1 MTLRSKLIGLVAL
14 AGLSA
19 CGAPPADVDSD
30 DFEWIRGVVEPRV
43 HRLMAEY
50 DVPGMAVAVTVRGRS
65 HFFHYGVA
73 SKGSD
78 TAVDAETL
86 FEIGSVSKTFTATLA
101 AYAEAL
107 GKLSWDDRPGRH
119 LPELAGTAIDEA
131 DLLHLGTYTAGGLP
145 LQFPEDVAD
154 EEGMIRYFREWRP
167 DAAPGTQR
175 RYSNPSIGLFG
186 RIAAVSLESD
196 FATALE
202 DRLLPELG
210 LRGSY
215 IRVPEHAMARY
226 AWGTDE
232 ANEATR
238 VKPGVLDAE
247 AYGLKSTSSDLIR
260 FVQANIDPSRL
271 PEPVR
276 RAVEETHVGY
286 FRVGEMV
293 QGLGWEQ
300 YPYPIPL
307 ERLLA
312 GNSRAM
318 LLQSNAAI
326 PLTPPQRPSGP
337 TLFNKTGS
345 TGGFGAYV
353 AFVPE
358 EGIGIVMLANRNYP
372 IPARIEAAHGIL
384 EHLARRAE

>member
-30 DFEWIRGVVEPRV
+30 DFERIRGVVEPRV
-43 HRLMAEY
+43 RRLMAEY

-73 SKGSD
+73 SNGSD
-78 TAVDAETL
+78 TAVA
-86 FEIGSVSKTFTATLA
+86 
-101 AYAEAL
+101 
-107 GKLSWDDRPGRH
+107 
-119 LPELAGTAIDEA
+119 
-131 DLLHLGTYTAGGLP
+131 
-145 LQFPEDVAD
+145 
-154 EEGMIRYFREWRP
+154 
-167 DAAPGTQR
+167 
-175 RYSNPSIGLFG
+175 
-186 RIAAVSLESD
+186 LESD
-196 FATALE
+196 FATAVE
-202 DRLLPELG
+202 DRLLPTLG
-210 LRGSY
+210 LTGSY
-215 IRVPEHAMARY
+215 LRVPEHAMARY

-247 AYGLKSTSSDLIR
+247 AYGLKCTSSDLIR

-326 PLTPPQRPSGP
+326 PLTPPQRPAGP

-372 IPARIEAAHGIL
+372 IPARVEAAHGIL
-384 EHLARRAE
+384 EHLARRAEQNRMRESENR